1 MIFIFSYNREEM
13 LKSLLSELKD
23 YDPVIID
30 DGSSFTM
37 DNPNFISLPH
47 QGKKGFW
54 KNWKHALEMYKNHED
69 DFVLFLPDDVTNVN
83 MDVIL
88 QYHERFKDKPY
99 VFNVLTDHRN
109 SCWNLIR
116 PTNIDEDIERIGFV
130 DCAFFA
136 NRFVFDMI
144 GYDMKDVGKRR
155 FRRKSIS
162 SGVGQQLTNR
172 IISEKIPIY
181 RNRKSLVYHGD
192 HPSLMHD
199 EERKKNPLIS
209 K

>member
-1 MIFIFSYNREEM
+1 
-13 LKSLLSELKD
+13 
-23 YDPVIID
+23 
-30 DGSSFTM
+30 
-37 DNPNFISLPH
+37 
-47 QGKKGFW
+47 
-54 KNWKHALEMYKNHED
+54 
-69 DFVLFLPDDVTNVN
+69 VN